1 MHKNIYYS
9 WASNFYRLFIGQ
21 GLASIISETVN
32 YSLLFYLTSIS
43 KPATILSIS
52 EIISLLPIALFAPF
66 AGVMAD
72 RVSKKKILIFSD
84 TISLIVT
91 LLLFLQAINSH
102 NNLTIDLILISNLL
116 RSTTISIQNPTI
128 QSAVPE
134 LVPDDKLLKING
146 QYSSLQALNQFFP
159 SILGGILYGLLSV
172 DYILLLSGL
181 ANVIGICAVIIT
193 CFPRNE
199 VNNANQRGFHLLF
212 ELKQG
217 LHSIIQVTGLNRVI
231 IYKAFSV
238 AIIVPSTALYPL
250 MTSEHFHGSL
260 KFDAPL
266 VEVSIA
272 LGMALSGLC
281 MGNLNNLSHRLT
293 PAGIGVLGIGLSL
306 FISGILPGNH
316 YGFIIF
322 IIINFI
328 AGLCIPWI
336 DAPAQTLLQD
346 KIEHKNLGK
355 VISFYLMMIGLAGP
369 AGLSLSSVI
378 SKFMSTAEIFI
389 GSGILLI
396 LMLLVA
402 LFDRKLRSI

>member
-21 GLASIISETVN
+21 GLATIISETVN

-43 KPATILSIS
+43 KSATILSIS

-128 QSAVPE
+128 QSAVP
-134 LVPDDKLLKING
+134 DDKLLKING

-159 SILGGILYGLLSV
+159 PILGGILYGLLPV

-250 MTSEHFHGSL
+250 MISEHFHGSL

-272 LGMALSGLC
+272 LGMTLSGLC
-281 MGNLNNLSHRLT
+281 MGNLNNLSYRLI

-328 AGLCIPWI
+328 AGLCIPLI
-336 DAPAQTLLQD
+336 DAPVQTLLQD
-346 KIEHKNLGK
+346 KVEHKNLGK
-355 VISFYLMMIGLAGP
+355 VISFYLMMIGLARP

>member
-21 GLASIISETVN
+21 GLATIISETVN

-43 KPATILSIS
+43 KSATILSIS
-52 EIISLLPIALFAPF
+52 EIISLLPIALFALF

-128 QSAVPE
+128 QSAVP
-134 LVPDDKLLKING
+134 DDKLLKING

-159 SILGGILYGLLSV
+159 PILGGILYGLLPV

-250 MTSEHFHGSL
+250 MISEHFHGSL

-272 LGMALSGLC
+272 LGMTLSGLC
-281 MGNLNNLSHRLT
+281 MGNLNNLSYRLI

-328 AGLCIPWI
+328 AGLCIPLI
-336 DAPAQTLLQD
+336 DAPVQTLLQD
-346 KIEHKNLGK
+346 KVEHKNLGK
-355 VISFYLMMIGLAGP
+355 VISFYLMMIGLARP

>member
-1 MHKNIYYS
+1 MHKNTYYS
-9 WASNFYRLFIGQ
+9 WVNNFYRLFIGQ
-21 GLASIISETVN
+21 GLATIISETVN

-43 KPATILSIS
+43 KSATILSIS

-159 SILGGILYGLLSV
+159 
-172 DYILLLSGL
+172 
-181 ANVIGICAVIIT
+181 
-193 CFPRNE
+193 PNE

-212 ELKQG
+212 ELKHG
-217 LHSIIQVTGLNRVI
+217 LRSIIQVTGLNRVI

-238 AIIVPSTALYPL
+238 AIIMPSTALYPF

-306 FISGILPGNH
+306 FISGILPSNR

-328 AGLCIPWI
+328 AGLCIPLI
-336 DAPAQTLLQD
+336 DAPIQTLFQE

-355 VISFYLMMIGLAGP
+355 VISFYLMMIGLTGP

>member
-1 MHKNIYYS
+1 M
-9 WASNFYRLFIGQ
+9 
-21 GLASIISETVN
+21 
-32 YSLLFYLTSIS
+32 
-43 KPATILSIS
+43 
-52 EIISLLPIALFAPF
+52 
-66 AGVMAD
+66 
-72 RVSKKKILIFSD
+72 
-84 TISLIVT
+84 
-91 LLLFLQAINSH
+91 QAINNH

-128 QSAVPE
+128 QSAVP
-134 LVPDDKLLKING
+134 DDKLLKING

-159 SILGGILYGLLSV
+159 PILGGILYGLLPV

-250 MTSEHFHGSL
+250 MISEHFHGSL

-272 LGMALSGLC
+272 LGMTLSGLC
-281 MGNLNNLSHRLT
+281 MGNLNNLSYRLT

-328 AGLCIPWI
+328 AGLCIPLI
-336 DAPAQTLLQD
+336 DAPVQTLLQD